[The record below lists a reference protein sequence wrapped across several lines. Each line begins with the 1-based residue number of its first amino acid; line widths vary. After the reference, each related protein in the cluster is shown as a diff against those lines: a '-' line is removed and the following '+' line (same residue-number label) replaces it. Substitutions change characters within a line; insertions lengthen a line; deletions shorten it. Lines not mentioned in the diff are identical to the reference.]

1 MPNRLMTLFLLMTF
15 VSPLVQADAER
26 RASRERE
33 LLRRVQGQL
42 QQAQAQLGTLE
53 QEKARLAQS
62 LAEAEKAR
70 NAARGQ
76 LGRLNRDL
84 AQERQQREVLQKDL
98 DLARQEAAQLRSQ
111 LAQERERLS
120 GSQATL
126 AETQA
131 RLRDT
136 EAERQGLERA
146 KARLERELAASEERN
161 RALYALGRELMVR
174 FENKTCGEILAEKEP
189 FTGLRRV
196 QTENLLEYYRDKLDE
211 HKLIKPP
218 GG

>member
-1 MPNRLMTLFLLMTF
+1 MPNRLITLLLLMAF

-42 QQAQAQLGTLE
+42 QQAQTQLGTLE

-62 LAEAEKAR
+62 LSEAEKAR
-70 NAARGQ
+70 NAVQGRVA
-76 LGRLNRDL
+76 RLNREV
-84 AQERQQREVLQKDL
+84 AQERQQREALQKDL
-98 DLARQEAAQLRSQ
+98 DLARQELAQLRTQ
-111 LAQERERLS
+111 LAQERERLAGTQ
-120 GSQATL
+120 GSL

>member
-1 MPNRLMTLFLLMTF
+1 MPNRLIALFLLMAF

-62 LAEAEKAR
+62 LSEAEKAR
-70 NAARGQ
+70 NAVQGRVA
-76 LGRLNRDL
+76 RLNREV
-84 AQERQQREVLQKDL
+84 AQERQQREALQKDL
-98 DLARQEAAQLRSQ
+98 DLARQEAAQLRTQ
-111 LAQERERLS
+111 LAQERERLAGTQ
-120 GSQATL
+120 GSL